1 MLKQISLYIRSHRNA
16 MLGAAVL
23 FLLIIA
29 LGELFLNNRT
39 AEEEEEHFRDS
50 VAFSSKLRAQVES
63 ELNSLLY
70 LSSGLGSY
78 LVVRNN
84 DLQPRE
90 VNDILSVLHK
100 SNGHIRNFG
109 IAVGYTIRYI
119 YPHAGNEGAIGL
131 HYPDHPEQWGM
142 VKRITESGAPALAG
156 PVDLVQGGKGLI
168 YRVPLYID
176 KNYWGLLSTVIDLDS
191 FAEVISAGVETAQ
204 FEYAI
209 RGRDGAGLKGSM
221 VLGDEALFDQSD
233 AFIQE
238 VNIPGGKWV
247 IAVRSLRSAGFDQSA
262 AWIRPMFFALASIA
276 AWMMYML
283 IRSRSDLAALA
294 MYDQLTGLP
303 NRHLLEDRA
312 EIVFARHKRKPEQ
325 NCAIL
330 FLDLD
335 GFKSINDRYGHK
347 AGDAVLLAAA
357 SRASEV
363 VRESDTVARWGGDE
377 FIVLMD
383 EVEHEMLNS
392 MIERLRTEIETPVL
406 FEGQSLHV
414 GVSIGV
420 SMCPAQGA
428 SLDHVLKMADQQ
440 MYAEK
445 VKRKSA

>member
-1 MLKQISLYIRSHRNA
+1 M
-16 MLGAAVL
+16 GAGILFVL
-23 FLLIIA
+23 VIA
-29 LGELFLNNRT
+29 LGELFLHNR
-39 AEEEEEHFRDS
+39 ADDEKEEYFRDS
-50 VAFSSKLRAQVES
+50 VAFSAKLRAQVES

-84 DLQPRE
+84 DLQAQE
-90 VNDILSVLHK
+90 VNDILGVLHK
-100 SNGHIRNFG
+100 SHAHIRNFG
-109 IAVGYTIRYI
+109 VAVGYTIRYV

-131 HYPDHPEQWGM
+131 HYPDHPAQWGM
-142 VKRITESGAPALAG
+142 VKRITESGVPALAG

-168 YRVPLYID
+168 YRVPLYAN
-176 KNYWGLLSTVIDLDS
+176 KRYWGLLSTVIDLDS
-191 FAEVISAGVETAQ
+191 FSEVISAGVDKSQ

-209 RGRDGAGLKGSM
+209 RGSDGSGMKGSM
-221 VLGDEALFDQSD
+221 VLGSAALFEEPD
-233 AFIQE
+233 AFMQE
-238 VNIPGGKWV
+238 VSIPGGKWV
-247 IAVRSLRSAGFDQSA
+247 IAVRSLRGTDAGADPSAI
-262 AWIRPMFFALASIA
+262 WIRLMFGALASIA

-312 EIVFARHKRKPEQ
+312 EIVFARHRRKPEQ
-325 NCAIL
+325 SCAIL

-335 GFKSINDRYGHK
+335 GFKNINDQYGHK
-347 AGDAVLLAAA
+347 AGDAVLLAVAD
-357 SRASEV
+357 RASEV

-377 FIVLMD
+377 FIILMD
-383 EVEHEMLNS
+383 EIEPEILTS
-392 MIERLRTEIETPVL
+392 MVERLRAGIEAPIL
-406 FEGQSLHV
+406 FEGLSLHV

-420 SMCPAQGA
+420 SMCPAHGA

-445 VKRKSA
+445 VQRKTA